1 MRICPREFLGSQM
14 PEYVFQ
20 APVHPQVVR
29 DFVNAERELII
40 RDLAA
45 VRRIVT
51 DALAEQPVY
60 KIYGRDEKQAGDPIK
75 HRRKIRLKFNK
86 HFRTPNPVSGSL
98 WTVPDIIGFTV
109 VVAYPSDISA
119 ICKVVDKLIDDG
131 MLMTSATDDIKDEE
145 ESDKAEGIISS
156 RHGRAIDADGYFAC
170 HYNLRMNG
178 VNRWR
183 PLCEL
188 QIKTVLHDAWGA
200 KTHDLTYK
208 PSGKISA
215 DLVKSFNLLGD
226 TLAKI
231 DQQSDLVRNSIQ
243 RSAAPRNRKK
253 HLVRMST
260 LTGTAQ
266 EISLTPE
273 LTAVHGKICQVTAAS
288 TDDEI
293 HQCKQMLLEA
303 FKSHPSDSCYL
314 YALLAMNAGK
324 EDLYQLTLDALDTVF
339 EDEKDIFL
347 KVRAKTT
354 AAVVTF
360 TCGDMPHAVEYG
372 EEALRL
378 ASDLDTTSMD
388 ADQIVRKDRL
398 LNSICSTLGY
408 YHADMIG
415 SHDGTLDE
423 SHQKA
428 VDFLNLCENFRVSVG
443 LPAKG
448 VLATDEEILTALD
461 RADDKQFRR
470 VFQSLENEAFIRI
483 QTATT
488 EEELRAVWDKLEV
501 LKSTKP
507 QDVVSAAHTFDDYH
521 DYCARVRLAELETQ

>member
-1 MRICPREFLGSQM
+1 M
-14 PEYVFQ
+14 PDYVYE
-20 APVHPQVVR
+20 APVHPGVVR

-40 RDLAA
+40 RDLES
-45 VRRIVT
+45 VRKAVT
-51 DALAEQPVY
+51 DALAGQPVY
-60 KIYGRDEKQAGDPIK
+60 KIYGRDEKQGGDPIK

-86 HFRTPNPVSGSL
+86 HFRAPNPTAGSL

-131 MLMTSATDDIKDEE
+131 ILLTSATDDIKDDE
-145 ESDKAEGIISS
+145 ESDQAEGIIVS
-156 RHGRAIDADGYFAC
+156 RHGRPIDADGYFAC
-170 HYNLRMNG
+170 HYNLRIKS

-215 DLVKSFNLLGD
+215 DLVKSFNLMGD

-260 LTGTAQ
+260 LTGTAK
-266 EISLTPE
+266 EISQTPE
-273 LTAVHGKICQVTAAS
+273 LTEVYNRIASVTVAS
-288 TDDEI
+288 TEEDI
-293 HQCKQMLLEA
+293 HQCKHMLLDA
-303 FKSHPSDSCYL
+303 FKAHPSDTCYL

-339 EDEKDIFL
+339 EDEKDVFL

-360 TCGDMPHAVEYG
+360 TCGDMPHAVEYC

-378 ASDLDTTSMD
+378 ASSLDSAAMD
-388 ADQIVRKDRL
+388 ADQLVRKDRL

-428 VDFLNLCENFRVSVG
+428 VDFLNMCEQFRASVG

-448 VLATDEEILTALD
+448 ILATNDEILTALD
-461 RADDKQFRR
+461 RADAKQFRR

-488 EEELRAVWDKLEV
+488 EEELRAVWNKLEV